1 MVYAEFLKTI
11 QHMLKQRL
19 GDSYSLRLLSVSKNN
34 GILLDGLTILT
45 SDSSLAPTV
54 YLNSFYEQYQ
64 HGMPLED
71 ILDEIQVL
79 FENNP
84 PPACILDGH
93 ISDFSR
99 ISPKVMMKLIHTQ
112 SNKLLLADVP
122 HMSFMDLSVVFYLA
136 LGQSA
141 HGQMTALI
149 HNEHMNLWKTDE
161 KTLLKLA
168 TANTP
173 AAYPPLLQD
182 MGQVM
187 RELAGSNPYISY
199 DEAALNVLLERTRKL
214 TPLYVL
220 TNSAGIYGACCV
232 LYPGII
238 KDFAKTLDS
247 DLVIIPSSIH
257 EVLLTPV
264 GETIPYKTLNSMV
277 ASINESD
284 VPPEDRLS
292 DHIYLY
298 RRKTGDFH
306 MILPS
311 GTVV

>member
-136 LGQSA
+136 LGQST

-199 DEAALNVLLERTRKL
+199 DEAALNVRLDRTRKL
-214 TPLYVL
+214 TPRYVR
-220 TNSAGIYGACCV
+220 TNSAGI
-232 LYPGII
+232 
-238 KDFAKTLDS
+238 
-247 DLVIIPSSIH
+247 
-257 EVLLTPV
+257 
-264 GETIPYKTLNSMV
+264 
-277 ASINESD
+277 
-284 VPPEDRLS
+284 
-292 DHIYLY
+292 
-298 RRKTGDFH
+298 
-306 MILPS
+306 
-311 GTVV
+311 